1 MILNS
6 ISKIIDDGRDYVVLI
21 DYGTEG
27 ISVLSQ
33 HLNIS
38 GAFKAMNECN
48 YGLSKAILKV
58 CYISDPIEM

>member
-38 GAFKAMNECN
+38 DAMKAMNEC
-48 YGLSKAILKV
+48 YGLSKAVVKV
-58 CYISDPIEM
+58 CRISDPIEM